1 MEDLVVEHV
10 NKSFDGVHALQDANF
25 KASCGEV
32 HAILGE
38 NGAGKST
45 LVKLLS
51 CAIRPDSGKITLFGQ
66 LVHGKNPLD
75 AKKLGIGTIYQELS
89 LIPNLSVAANIF
101 INSNKK
107 SARIVLMKEW
117 RGRTEELFQKYGVRG
132 VDPGSITGDLPLP
145 QRQMIEI
152 VKVLSLNP
160 KVVIFDEATSALSE
174 ENVKWLL
181 SLAKQLAT
189 EGKIV
194 LFISHRMSEIRLGC
208 DRVTV
213 FRNGH
218 DVGEKRMCDTDSEEL
233 VAMMLGR
240 KLSGYFPEKSGAVQ
254 EDKLLEVKNLC
265 ADKALQNVSF
275 DIRRGEILGVGGLAG
290 QGQAALLYSLYGV
303 VESKGEVLLGGKRI
317 SLKNPKRSLK
327 NNIALIPE
335 DRATQGLVQPLSILD
350 NIVLPIL
357 PQMKKGI
364 FISKKKEM
372 AVVSAL
378 MERLKIKAESPD
390 TLVMT
395 LSGGNQ
401 QKVVLAKLLAIEP
414 TVFLM
419 FDITRGVDV
428 GTKVEIFSFIKEL
441 ASKGHAIL
449 YYSTDVEE
457 LVNVCND
464 VLVMFD
470 GRIISRLTEG
480 SLTKENII
488 RASVGEEIIEL
499 GLII

>member
-1 MEDLVVEHV
+1 MEDLVVEHIS
-10 NKSFDGVHALQDANF
+10 KSFDGVQALQDVNF
-25 KASCGEV
+25 IARRGEV

-66 LVHGKNPLD
+66 PIRGRNPID

-89 LIPNLSVAANIF
+89 LIPNLSVTANIF
-101 INSNKK
+101 INSNKG
-107 SARIVLMKEW
+107 SARMVSMKEW
-117 RGRTEELFQKYGVRG
+117 RGKTAELFRKYGIEG
-132 VDPGSITGDLPLP
+132 INPGSIAGDLPLP

-152 VKVLSLNP
+152 VKVLSLDP

-174 ENVKWLL
+174 DNVKWLL
-181 SLAKQLAT
+181 GLAKQLAA

-218 DVGEKRMCDTDSEEL
+218 NVGEKRMCETNPDEL

-240 KLSGYFPEKSGAVQ
+240 KLSGYFPEKSSAVQ
-254 EDKLLEVKNLC
+254 AEKLVEVKNLIIG
-265 ADKALQNVSF
+265 KQQQSVSF

-290 QGQAALLYSLYGV
+290 QGQATLLYSLYGV
-303 VESKGEVLLGGKRI
+303 VESKGDVFLGGKKV
-317 SLKNPKRSLK
+317 SLRNPKQCMK
-327 NNIALIPE
+327 NSIALIPE
-335 DRATQGLVQPLSILD
+335 DRATQGLVQPLSIMD

-357 PQMKKGI
+357 PQMTKGI

-372 AVVSAL
+372 RVVDAL
-378 MERLKIKAESPD
+378 MERFKIKAEGPD

-414 TVFLM
+414 SVFLM

-428 GTKVEIFSFIKEL
+428 GTKVEIFNFIKEL
-441 ASKGHAIL
+441 AAKGHAIL

-464 VLVMFD
+464 VIVMFD
-470 GRIISRLTEG
+470 GRIISRLTG
-480 SLTKENII
+480 DNLTKENII
-488 RASVGEEIIEL
+488 RASVGEEIVA
-499 GLII
+499 